1 MIMIIINDNN
11 NEEEKN
17 NRKKKKFILSFHM
30 WSWKCVTLFLV
41 LLTAV
46 KLEQADRRPSALRR
60 VYVHVT
66 TTTSTESAI
75 YHCQLLSTT
84 TAIVYHYYYYR
95 YYHYYYH
102 YYYQSCYVSSW
113 TNRTNR
119 ESALAGVTSLA
130 EVLEQ
135 TILPSISFLHF
146 FSPSPF
152 LCYSFS
158 IKFFPVYLVSICII
172 YFSIVFL
179 FLSLFFSHLH
189 FLSSFSP
196 FTLVSPPLI
205 QHIY

>member
-1 MIMIIINDNN
+1 
-11 NEEEKN
+11 
-17 NRKKKKFILSFHM
+17 M

-158 IKFFPVYLVSICII
+158 VKFFPCISFRFVSYIFPFFFF
-172 YFSIVFL
+172 FSLSSSRISTFSL
-179 FLSLFFSHLH
+179 LSLLSPSFHPLWFNLFISINMTNHFSYYWYCG
-189 FLSSFSP
+189 F
-196 FTLVSPPLI
+196 
-205 QHIY
+205 

>member
-1 MIMIIINDNN
+1 MI
-11 NEEEKN
+11 
-17 NRKKKKFILSFHM
+17 L
-30 WSWKCVTLFLV
+30 KCVTLFLV

-119 ESALAGVTSLA
+119 ESALGGVTSLA

-146 FSPSPF
+146 LF
-152 LCYSFS
+152 LTYYHIS
-158 IKFFPVYLVSICII
+158 IRLFFPNYDHFALLFLVS
-172 YFSIVFL
+172 SIVYFFL
-179 FLSLFFSHLH
+179 LVFLRQFFVPSSLIKVSLYSIILYSSYCLTLALLLTYTFFSLFFL
-189 FLSSFSP
+189 L
-196 FTLVSPPLI
+196 LI
-205 QHIY
+205 T

>member
-1 MIMIIINDNN
+1 MIIIII
-11 NEEEKN
+11 K
-17 NRKKKKFILSFHM
+17 RKKIIGGKKIHSFFSHVIF
-30 WSWKCVTLFLV
+30 KNVITLFLV

-95 YYHYYYH
+95 YYYHYYYH

-146 FSPSPF
+146 F
-152 LCYSFS
+152 
-158 IKFFPVYLVSICII
+158 FPPPRL
-172 YFSIVFL
+172 L
-179 FLSLFFSHLH
+179 LSLFTLVLLRSNFSLRFDLYHIFFHCFFFSLLLASLLFSL
-189 FLSSFSP
+189 FLP
-196 FTLVSPPLI
+196 FTLWTLASI
-205 QHIY
+205 W

>member
-1 MIMIIINDNN
+1 MIIIII
-11 NEEEKN
+11 K
-17 NRKKKKFILSFHM
+17 RKKIIGGKKIHSFFSHVIF
-30 WSWKCVTLFLV
+30 KNVITLFLV

-95 YYHYYYH
+95 YYYHYYYYH

-146 FSPSPF
+146 FFPPPPRLPRF
-152 LCYSFS
+152 LYLHSF
-158 IKFFPVYLVSICII
+158 FFDRNFSICII
-172 YFSIVFL
+172 YFSIVF
-179 FLSLFFSHLH
+179 FSLSSSHLYF
-189 FLSSFSP
+189 FLSSSLSP
-196 FTLVSPPLI
+196 SE
-205 QHIY
+205 H

>member
-1 MIMIIINDNN
+1 MCKPPLVPY
-11 NEEEKN
+11 EKN
-17 NRKKKKFILSFHM
+17 QKSTNQKKKKKIHSFFSYVIL
-30 WSWKCVTLFLV
+30 KCVTLFLV

-75 YHCQLLSTT
+75 YHYCQLLSTT

-102 YYYQSCYVSSW
+102 YYYYYYQSCYVSSW

-130 EVLEQ
+130 EVLE
-135 TILPSISFLHF
+135 
-146 FSPSPF
+146 
-152 LCYSFS
+152 
-158 IKFFPVYLVSICII
+158 
-172 YFSIVFL
+172 
-179 FLSLFFSHLH
+179 
-189 FLSSFSP
+189 
-196 FTLVSPPLI
+196 
-205 QHIY
+205 

>member
-1 MIMIIINDNN
+1 MIIIII
-11 NEEEKN
+11 K
-17 NRKKKKFILSFHM
+17 RKKIIGEKKIHSFFSHVIF
-30 WSWKCVTLFLV
+30 KNVITLFLV

-95 YYHYYYH
+95 YYYHYYYH

-146 FSPSPF
+146 FPPPPCLPRF
-152 LCYSFS
+152 LYLHSF
-158 IKFFPVYLVSICII
+158 FFDRNFSICII
-172 YFSIVFL
+172 YFSIVF
-179 FLSLFFSHLH
+179 FFSPPRI
-189 FLSSFSP
+189 FTFFSLPP
-196 FTLVSPPLI
+196 FHPLVSPSE
-205 QHIY
+205 H

>member
-1 MIMIIINDNN
+1 MIIIII
-11 NEEEKN
+11 K
-17 NRKKKKFILSFHM
+17 RKKIIGGKKIHSFFSHVIF
-30 WSWKCVTLFLV
+30 KNVITLFLV

-95 YYHYYYH
+95 YYYHYYYYH

-146 FSPSPF
+146 FSPSSLPPPF
-152 LCYSFS
+152 SLFTLVLLRS
-158 IKFFPVYLVSICII
+158 KFFDLYHIFFHCI
-172 YFSIVFL
+172 F
-179 FLSLFFSHLH
+179 
-189 FLSSFSP
+189 FLSSSHLYFFLSSSLSP
-196 FTLVSPPLI
+196 SE
-205 QHIY
+205 H